1 MPDPAGGPDGGL
13 ALCNLDREVGTMG
26 TVFTSYS
33 LFQFLQLFLGW
44 EKGAEAIFHHCVFS
58 TLGLTVVYYYFIPE
72 LSAFAVLQ
80 EFSTP
85 ALLAML
91 TFRRI
96 EGWSGV
102 VGKAQVAFFFSF
114 LLVRPIA
121 FSYAMYGVG
130 GGRREREREICVNT
144 SQQWQAL
151 VYTHTHTHTQK
162 PVHGINYTQRVS
174 ARHPLL
180 HGRL

>member
-1 MPDPAGGPDGGL
+1 MPDPASGPDGGL

-33 LFQFLQLFLGW
+33 VFQFLQLFLGW

-58 TLGLTVVYYYFIPE
+58 TLGLTVIYYYFIPE

-85 ALLAML
+85 ALLTML

-114 LLVRPIA
+114 ILVRPIA
-121 FSYAMYGVG
+121 FSYAMYGVVG
-130 GGRREREREICVNT
+130 RERERET
-144 SQQWQAL
+144 
-151 VYTHTHTHTQK
+151 K
-162 PVHGINYTQRVS
+162 ERQRERERERFV
-174 ARHPLL
+174 
-180 HGRL
+180 